1 MRSYL
6 LLIQTVLLLYLHD
19 YIIYYNVI
27 LYYITFVI
35 YSRVWLIV
43 MRRCT
48 SAAKIVWALSLAN
61 MMIRRRWLTLLLLLC
76 NTLLFNTFSGRAFLV
91 RVAGVTESRHTEF
104 ADLAEF
110 FLLMYL
116 THEDHK
122 PSRRCDVLVYCDLS
136 MLHSGECCL
145 ILIMSLENIT
155 TESFKPGAML
165 TLNLCQH
172 MFKIWFNVERLQHRF
187 IPSSQSP

>member
-61 MMIRRRWLTLLLLLC
+61 MMIRRRCLTLLVLC